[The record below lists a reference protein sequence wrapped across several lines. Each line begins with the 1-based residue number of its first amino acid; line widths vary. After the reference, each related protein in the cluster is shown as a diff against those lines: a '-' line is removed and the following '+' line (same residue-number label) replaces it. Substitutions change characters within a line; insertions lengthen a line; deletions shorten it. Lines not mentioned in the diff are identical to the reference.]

1 MQNEPES
8 RLRDLFARLPT
19 ASRAVEDR
27 ALAAALAALPAA
39 GARHRRPVRTA
50 LLVAAAAV
58 CLLAL
63 AAGALG
69 AAGALHVSLGGV
81 APEAAPAARGSTAS
95 RLIVPQGARGIAAV
109 VDGRLWFT
117 SRSGLR
123 IEGLPV
129 ESAALSPHALYVA
142 AGIGDSLVVMAP
154 DGTRAWSHPA
164 GGRVVGIAWA
174 PSGLR
179 IAYVV
184 RTRRGDAQLRTIEG
198 DGDHDRVLDRAV
210 RSVTPSWRAD
220 ALAVAYVGAG
230 GRPVVYDFA
239 RRAHH
244 VVGEDRTAN
253 ATRVAFAPQG
263 RSLAVGSTGRLWISG
278 LGRVSTGAGSR
289 RRHRLDGRRCRR
301 RTRGAGWVV
310 GGSRRPRR
318 ADRPGRQASRGLRPH
333 HCPRCRRGRSRAC
346 RAGQRCGDESR
357 CPGGTQ
363 SVDTGGAAGRP
374 RGIDGRHAC
383 RSLSTARDLRRTDA
397 RTPRMTRSEFLLAA
411 AATLALRRPSATL
424 ALVTADTESRVAV
437 VDLDLGVVRT
447 HIATRPGPRSIER
460 VGETAVVA
468 HTVLGEVTLI
478 DNRTLQIRHVLTGL
492 AEPRY
497 TAGSPD
503 GRHAFVTDSGH
514 KDLVT
519 IDVLR
524 GTVVGRLRLS
534 QWPRHLS
541 LARGRADAVGRAR
554 HRGRGARR
562 RRRLEPAPPRAAR
575 ARPPAV
581 PAARR
586 RDRPVRPPRV
596 GHRRRGL
603 AGRRLRPPRRAS
615 AAGPSVRRRAAAREL
630 HRRARLRDERRRR
643 NAPLLR
649 RVDAATARNDRA
661 PCRVVQRPVRRPPRA
676 LAVAERRDALCRRRS
691 RRGVATSSRRGV
703 LARRLPRAT
712 LSLGR

>member
-230 GRPVVYDFA
+230 GRPVVYDLA

-278 LGRVSTGAGSR
+278 LGRVSTGAGSV
-289 RRHRLDGRRCRR
+289 
-301 RTRGAGWVV
+301 AGIAW
-310 GGSRRPRR
+310 
-318 ADRPGRQASRGLRPH
+318 
-333 HCPRCRRGRSRAC
+333 
-346 RAGQRCGDESR
+346 
-357 CPGGTQ
+357 
-363 SVDTGGAAGRP
+363 TGGDVVVALEEPDGSSAVHVVRVGQTGPAGKPLVVSGRITALDAGGGDLVLAV
-374 RGIDGRHAC
+374 RGSGVGTRVVAPAGHDRATPEVLLDVPAG
-383 RSLSTARDLRRTDA
+383 STVG
-397 RTPRMTRSEFLLAA
+397 
-411 AATLALRRPSATL
+411 TLA
-424 ALVTADTESRVAV
+424 
-437 VDLDLGVVRT
+437 VR
-447 HIATRPGPRSIER
+447 
-460 VGETAVVA
+460 
-468 HTVLGEVTLI
+468 
-478 DNRTLQIRHVLTGL
+478 
-492 AEPRY
+492 
-497 TAGSPD
+497 
-503 GRHAFVTDSGH
+503 
-514 KDLVT
+514 
-519 IDVLR
+519 
-524 GTVVGRLRLS
+524 
-534 QWPRHLS
+534 
-541 LARGRADAVGRAR
+541 
-554 HRGRGARR
+554 
-562 RRRLEPAPPRAAR
+562 
-575 ARPPAV
+575 
-581 PAARR
+581 
-586 RDRPVRPPRV
+586 
-596 GHRRRGL
+596 
-603 AGRRLRPPRRAS
+603 
-615 AAGPSVRRRAAAREL
+615 
-630 HRRARLRDERRRR
+630 
-643 NAPLLR
+643 
-649 RVDAATARNDRA
+649 
-661 PCRVVQRPVRRPPRA
+661 
-676 LAVAERRDALCRRRS
+676 
-691 RRGVATSSRRGV
+691 
-703 LARRLPRAT
+703 
-712 LSLGR
+712 